1 VRECQESRPRNDRDD
16 RTLAAGEKHRTSLDR
31 WIDRR
36 HLIFSQP
43 EYITDIGERGFF
55 DAENQLRGCS
65 SDESS
70 AKVRAHE
77 IVDLL

>member
-1 VRECQESRPRNDRDD
+1 MRECQESRPRNDRDD
-16 RTLAAGEKHRTSLDR
+16 HTLAAGEKHRTSLYR
-31 WIDRR
+31 WIDCR

-43 EYITDIGERGFF
+43 EYITDIRERTFL
-55 DAENQLRGCS
+55 DAENQLRSCS
-65 SDESS
+65 SHESS